1 MIKEM
6 NWAEKKQVIIFFKEQ
21 DNEPLTIC
29 EVERVCIVDDF
40 LRVEEDDRTVMYKT
54 DIING
59 YVVERE

>member
-6 NWAEKKQVIIFFKEQ
+6 NWIEKKQVIIFFKEQ

-29 EVERVCIVDDF
+29 GVERVCIVDDF
-40 LRVEEDDRTVMYKT
+40 LRVEASDRTVMYKT